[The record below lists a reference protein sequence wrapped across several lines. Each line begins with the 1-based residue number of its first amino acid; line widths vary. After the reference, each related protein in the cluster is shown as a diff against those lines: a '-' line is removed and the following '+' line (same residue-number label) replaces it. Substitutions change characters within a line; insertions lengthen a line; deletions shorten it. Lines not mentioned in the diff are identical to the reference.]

1 MKDAII
7 VVPGLFGGLASK
19 YYTPLTKL
27 LGSDQFLLFRA
38 GADWN
43 PNAIAADIKRIEG
56 KKKVI
61 CFSCGAMIGNL
72 LTEDKD
78 TDVFYI
84 CPCLGREF
92 LRGRLLH
99 ILSPALRILA
109 FIFMGISKPFAQH
122 RWYPLYGGTKLD
134 NWFLSLYA
142 ISKQFSYIFDKTPSI
157 KSVNGVIYSTGDRVI
172 NPTAVAKMFP
182 RAIAAWTTDQKGP
195 EHINLRE
202 DGEKFGSTTTSQ
214 NGNLSS
220 DAKAYLNAFQS
231 LIKRPL

>member
-19 YYTPLTKL
+19 YYKPLAKL

-38 GADWN
+38 GSDWE
-43 PNAIAADIKRIEG
+43 PSKIAADIKRIEG

-72 LTEDKD
+72 LADD
-78 TDVFYI
+78 TNIDVFYV

-92 LRGRLLH
+92 LRGKLLCA
-99 ILSPALRILA
+99 LSPALRVLA

-122 RWYPLYGGTKLD
+122 RWYPLWGGTKLD

-142 ISKQFSYIFDKTPSI
+142 ISKQFSYIFDRAPLA
-157 KSVNGVIYSTGDRVI
+157 KSVNGVIYSTGDKII
-172 NPTAVAKMFP
+172 NPTAVAKIFP
-182 RAIAAWTTDQKGP
+182 NAIAAWTTDQKGP

-202 DGEKFGSTTTSQ
+202 DGEKFGSAATSQ
-214 NGNLSS
+214 NGNLSN
-220 DAKAYLNAFQS
+220 DAIAYLTAFRS